1 MAILF
6 AYAMRVITPKSW
18 IVLRTAT
25 QIVKARSVALMD
37 VGALAHLAATL
48 VSIVTI
54 LLDNADAFQTVR
66 ANPAAQTDAM
76 APARLAVG
84 RMRSVWP
91 ALASKIRRR
100 LCGLKSPAAPS

>member
-1 MAILF
+1 MVFLYAS
-6 AYAMRVITPKSW
+6 AMRATTQKSW
-18 IVLRTAT
+18 IVLRTAN

-76 APARLAVG
+76 APARLAVD
-84 RMRSVWP
+84 RMSSAWP
-91 ALASKIRRR
+91 ALVSSIRRR
-100 LCGLKSPAAPS
+100 LCGLKYPEAPS